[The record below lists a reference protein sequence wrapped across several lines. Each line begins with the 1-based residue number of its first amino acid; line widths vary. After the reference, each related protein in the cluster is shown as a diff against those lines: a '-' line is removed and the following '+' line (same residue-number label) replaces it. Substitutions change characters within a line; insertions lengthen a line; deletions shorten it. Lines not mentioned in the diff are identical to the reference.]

1 MIILARRK
9 KKRVINSKK
18 VIIFL
23 TVCTIVILAIYYVI
37 TMPIK
42 NIYIKNNVIVT
53 DNEIIK
59 LAELE
64 EYPSFLLTKK
74 TDLIRKIKK
83 NKYIEDVQ
91 IRKEFG
97 NIITIDIKEYQGIA
111 LTKNEEIILSNGIKI
126 ENKYELSDI
135 PILINNIEKEKVYK
149 NFAQKFEKID
159 KNILRQISEIEYS
172 PTEVDEE
179 RFLLYMNDTNLVY
192 ITLTKIAKINKYNK
206 IKDKIEG
213 KKGTIYLD
221 TGNYIELRG

>member
-1 MIILARRK
+1 MARRK